1 MISYVS
7 FAQLG
12 PVVYAAAIL
21 EDNGLSS
28 RDKDDITTISAPEY
42 SWIFKY
48 AFDNINSVQ
57 TRDSTTIK
65 TEKIL
70 LMVDRS
76 YLSIVSTGPKVE
88 VEDEKQIERLQ
99 SIYNN
104 SNSCVALMNSENT
117 ATDQYPFTNIQD
129 CFTRTEE
136 IRTNY

>member
-1 MISYVS
+1 MH
-7 FAQLG
+7 L
-12 PVVYAAAIL
+12 
-21 EDNGLSS
+21 
-28 RDKDDITTISAPEY
+28 ITSTL
-42 SWIFKY
+42 
-48 AFDNINSVQ
+48 Q

-76 YLSIVSTGPKVE
+76 YLSIVSAGSKVE
-88 VEDEKQIERLQ
+88 VEDEKQIERLL

-117 ATDQYPFTNIQD
+117 ATEQYSFTNIQD
-129 CFTRTEE
+129 CFTRTGE

>member
-28 RDKDDITTISAPEY
+28 TDKGDITTISAPEY
-42 SWIFKY
+42 SWIF
-48 AFDNINSVQ
+48 NMHLITSTLQ
-57 TRDSTTIK
+57 TRHSTTIK

-88 VEDEKQIERLQ
+88 VEDEKQTERL
-99 SIYNN
+99 
-104 SNSCVALMNSENT
+104 
-117 ATDQYPFTNIQD
+117 
-129 CFTRTEE
+129 
-136 IRTNY
+136 